1 MKQIRICILSE
12 ELILMRLVKKKIT
25 IAVLLMMLSSIFLFP
40 LSVFGAEKEDM
51 ANGEFIVGMEA
62 AYPPFNW
69 TQSDDSN
76 GAVLIQGS
84 NQYANGYDVAVAK
97 DLAKTLDKKLVIV
110 KTAWD
115 GLLPALT
122 SGKIDAIVAGMS
134 PTDERKEQ
142 IDFSNNYYTSN
153 LVMMVRS
160 DGDFASAK
168 SIDDFTGAKITAQLG
183 TFHYTVIPQI
193 PEVQQQQ
200 AMQNF
205 SAMRVALE
213 SAIIDGYVTE
223 RPEGVTA
230 QKANSHFKMVEFSQ
244 DGGFQTSEED
254 TAIAV
259 GVRKGDPNLA
269 AINEYLNN
277 FSVDE
282 QNALMDKEIGFQPMS
297 DDEHQ
302 AWYRQIAAIAM
313 ENADLFIRGAGMT
326 LFISLIGTIVGTLIG
341 LLIGVFR
348 TIPESENKFLAFI
361 YRIISFLVTAY
372 IEIFRGTPMIV
383 QAMVLYYGT
392 ALAFGLNL
400 DRTIAA
406 LLIVSINTGAYM
418 SEIVRGGIF
427 SVDIGQFE
435 AAQAIGMTH
444 RQTMIKV
451 VLPQVIRNILPATGN
466 EFVINIKDTSVLSV
480 ISVSEL
486 FFQGST
492 VSQQNFMYFQTFAII
507 CVIYFVLTF
516 TITRIL
522 RFVETKLDGP
532 DAYVPISNQMQ
543 VE

>member
-1 MKQIRICILSE
+1 M
-12 ELILMRLVKKKIT
+12 KKKIT
-25 IAVLLMMLSSIFLFP
+25 AAILFMIILSTLIFP
-40 LSVFGAEKEDM
+40 LSAFGAEDEETTK
-51 ANGEFIVGMEA
+51 GEFKVGMEA

-76 GAVLIQGS
+76 GAVPIQGS

-134 PTDERKEQ
+134 PTSERKEQ
-142 IDFSNNYYTSN
+142 IDFSNNYYTSD

-160 DGDFASAK
+160 DGNFAKAASIEDFK
-168 SIDDFTGAKITAQLG
+168 GAKITAQLG

-230 QKANSHFKMVEFSQ
+230 QKANGHFKMVEFSK
-244 DGGFQTSEED
+244 DSGFLTSEED

-259 GVRKGDPNLA
+259 GVRKGEPDLA
-269 AINEYLNN
+269 KINEYLGN

-282 QNALMDKEIGFQPMS
+282 QKELMDKEIGFQPTPE
-297 DDEHQ
+297 DEHKS
-302 AWYRQIAAIAM
+302 WYKQVADIAT
-313 ENADLFIRGAGMT
+313 ENADLFIRGAVMT
-326 LFISLIGTIVGTLIG
+326 LFISLIGTVIGTIIG

-348 TIPESENKFLAFI
+348 TIPEPENKILATLYKI
-361 YRIISFLVTAY
+361 ASFLVTAY

-427 SVDIGQFE
+427 AVDKGQFE

-444 RQTMIKV
+444 SQTMLKV

-486 FFQGST
+486 FFEGST

-507 CVIYFVLTF
+507 CLIYFVLTF
-516 TITRIL
+516 TITRLL
-522 RFVETKLDGP
+522 RLIETRLDGP

-543 VE
+543 VEEVEGH